1 MVKFPSESKMKTSR
15 LIFCAALM
23 LAIPSVHAETVIYE
37 TGFEPADKFQIGAL
51 EQSGETWKTSG
62 DYPFEIKDAGSDGKG
77 QIMESASDNAGS
89 GSRAWINGVDFKG
102 SNKVSVALDV
112 RRVRSGALGHQA
124 NIHLGNFEDAPKTKP
139 DGTAVLISI
148 RGSGRMI
155 AFDGE
160 TEHELKT
167 EVKDG
172 EWLQLRIDAD
182 GDAKTFAVS
191 VNGEPVASDLA
202 FRDPQAG
209 WITALGFT
217 HYSGSEAMNSCSMAV
232 DNVKITA
239 P

>member
-1 MVKFPSESKMKTSR
+1 MKKT
-15 LIFCAALM
+15 AAILCSAFL
-23 LAIPSVHAETVIYE
+23 LAAAATNAETVIYE
-37 TGFEPADKFQIGAL
+37 TGFEPADKFQTGAL

-77 QIMESASDNAGS
+77 QILESASDNAGS
-89 GSRAWINGVDFKG
+89 GSRAWIKGVDFKG
-102 SNKVSVALDV
+102 SDKVSVEMDV
-112 RRVRSGALGHQA
+112 RPVRSGALGYQA

-139 DGTAVLISI
+139 EGTAVLISI

-155 AFDGE
+155 TFDGE
-160 TEHELKT
+160 TEHELKS
-167 EVKDG
+167 VKDG
-172 EWLQLRIDAD
+172 EWIHLRIDAD
-182 GDAKTFAVS
+182 GNAKTFSVA

-202 FRDPQAG
+202 FHDPQAG

-217 HYSGSEAMNSCSMAV
+217 HYSGSETKNACSMAV